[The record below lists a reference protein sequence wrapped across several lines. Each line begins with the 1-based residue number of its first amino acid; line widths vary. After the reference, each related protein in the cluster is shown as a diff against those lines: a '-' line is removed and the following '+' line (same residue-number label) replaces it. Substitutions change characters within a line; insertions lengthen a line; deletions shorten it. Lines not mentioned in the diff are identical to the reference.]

1 MARPAQA
8 DAAVTKQKVLES
20 AATLFAQ
27 LGEGNTSMR
36 AIAGGAGVSL
46 GTVHHYFGSKAK
58 LYDACIDAMYG
69 ELGVLWNELQDE
81 IIDVSNLNRV
91 VEHVVRRGFK
101 FARKNHQAIRLV
113 MREVVDHGQVSVERR
128 ARFVDPFFERITVT
142 MGEIL
147 SRETVEIRLMCQSVV
162 NLVVRYALGSEH
174 ELEIVTGLEGT
185 EALDAVADHL
195 VHVVTKIF
203 EIEES

>member
-58 LYDACIDAMYG
+58 LYDACIDVMYG
-69 ELGVLWNELQDE
+69 ELGALWNELQDE

-91 VEHVVRRGFK
+91 VEHVVRR
-101 FARKNHQAIRLV
+101 
-113 MREVVDHGQVSVERR
+113 VVPW
-128 ARFVDPFFERITVT
+128 FLRI
-142 MGEIL
+142 
-147 SRETVEIRLMCQSVV
+147 
-162 NLVVRYALGSEH
+162 
-174 ELEIVTGLEGT
+174 
-185 EALDAVADHL
+185 
-195 VHVVTKIF
+195 
-203 EIEES
+203 